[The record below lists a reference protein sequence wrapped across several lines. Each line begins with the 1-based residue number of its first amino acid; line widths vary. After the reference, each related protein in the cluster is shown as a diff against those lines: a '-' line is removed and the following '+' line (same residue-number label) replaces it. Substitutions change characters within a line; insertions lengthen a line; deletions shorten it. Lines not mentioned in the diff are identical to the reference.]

1 MRLSLKQ
8 KQVIGV
14 TFMVALIVIAL
25 SLLHLSNTAD
35 VLLEESK
42 DRFEL
47 FGSSVYSQAAVAI
60 ASPETAYNDVRVSK
74 YVQSALQSALY
85 SADTIDALIVDP
97 TGVVIASSDPD
108 QVGKT
113 VPRRPQLNELD
124 RAQPGRETARHLLE
138 REQPRVDAADGA
150 RRDAVRRDSHRPDDG
165 ARAAG
170 PERFARSLGAC
181 RRHRPS
187 SLPC

>member
-14 TFMVALIVIAL
+14 TLMVALIVIAL

-35 VLLEESK
+35 VLLEEGK

-47 FGSSVYSQAAVAI
+47 CGSSVFSQAAGAI
-60 ASPETAYNDVRVSK
+60 AASETAYNDVRVSK

-85 SADTIDALIVDP
+85 SEDTIDALIVDP

-108 QVGKT
+108 QVGQT
-113 VPRRPQLNELD
+113 VPRRPQLNELI
-124 RAQPGRETARHLLE
+124 ALNP
-138 REQPRVDAADGA
+138 V
-150 RRDAVRRDSHRPDDG
+150 
-165 ARAAG
+165 
-170 PERFARSLGAC
+170 
-181 RRHRPS
+181 
-187 SLPC
+187 